1 MRSFFDLVGF
11 EYKKIF
17 KRKSAIIAL
26 ILVIVAVCISPL
38 TVFFGTTYVDGEP
51 FESQY
56 QAMIKDREYARA
68 LSGLMIDENLMSET
82 KDAYSKITSDDRF
95 GITQEYQLYARPY
108 QEIFWMLNAVYNME
122 DLKDL
127 TEEDMRNFYQAR
139 HDMIEK
145 EVSYMTISD
154 AAKEKLIELDSEIKT
169 PFSFEYTGGFDS
181 LFGSIYTLG
190 IVCAFAL
197 AICLAPMFAGEYS
210 SRTDQM
216 ILSSKLG
223 KTKQVTAKLFTA
235 ISLFVVLFAILLL
248 ISIILVASIYGLDG
262 ADAPIQLLSVSVTY
276 PLTILQN
283 LLIFLLSTFLGI
295 FLIVAVILLLSSKFR
310 SPFSVIIVVSVLL
323 FIPMMITV
331 PETIVWLHNLF
342 NLLPTN
348 MMTIWGVFNRVVFDL
363 FGLIIVPYVFLPIFA
378 TIASVAMLPF
388 ARRAFQNHQVG

>member
-56 QAMIKDREYARA
+56 QAMIKDHEYARA
-68 LSGLMIDENLMSET
+68 LSGRVIDENIMSET

-108 QEIFWMLNAVYNME
+108 HEIFWMLNAVYDTD
-122 DLKDL
+122 DLKGL

-139 HDMIEK
+139 HDMMATKIN
-145 EVSYMTISD
+145 YMTISD
-154 AAKEKLIELDSEIKT
+154 AAKEKLIKLDSEIIT
-169 PFSFEYTGGFDS
+169 PFSFEYTGGFIS
-181 LFGSIYTLG
+181 LFGSINTLG
-190 IVCAFAL
+190 IVCALAL

-223 KTKQVTAKLFTA
+223 KTKQVSAKLFTA
-235 ISLFVVLFAILLL
+235 ISLFVVLFAILVS
-248 ISIILVASIYGLDG
+248 ISIILVASIYGLGG
-262 ADAPIQLLSVSVTY
+262 ANAPIQLLSISITY
-276 PLTILQN
+276 PLTMLQN
-283 LLIFLLSTFLGI
+283 VLIFILSTFLGT
-295 FLIVAVILLLSSKFR
+295 FLIVAVTLLLSSNFR
-310 SPFSVIIVVSVLL
+310 SPFGVIIVVSVLL
-323 FIPMMITV
+323 FVPVMIYV
-331 PETIVWLHNLF
+331 PETNVWLHNLF

-348 MMTIWGVFNRVVFDL
+348 MMTEWGISNRVVFDL

-388 ARRAFQNHQVG
+388 VRRAFRNHQIV